1 VSDSIWNRIGDVATN
16 AGKNLWKFGGEVVG
30 GVAATARFAWD
41 VGTAP
46 WNDAKEYNGFIQP
59 FKTAAAKEGGA
70 IVKPL
75 ASAGGAVMKV
85 PGVAPALEKINKINQ
100 EYIREPLSTFGLV
113 QGELNSG
120 RIDTLDYFDPDT
132 WRRAYKGAQEI
143 SPGQAF
149 IGAFRSAYDP
159 KFNIYDPREREAAF
173 KKSQWGKYLSGG
185 VDLGVLFFGDVT
197 LIGAKGIGAVKA
209 SQLGTGKLTNADA
222 VSKAAEG
229 ITKAQYGEKNR
240 FTKFLDD
247 FTKNDTAYAISHPA
261 VKASTNPG
269 LLAHLLG
276 NSDNIDDTALIWRSA
291 LGDPKALD
299 EIAVTRAD
307 ISDALKTARGDLSA
321 VDEWK
326 LFAAPDGSGML
337 PFLNEIPE
345 VLESAKANYAA
356 LAQRDVYF
364 QKLMEISERGGV
376 ATRTTGT
383 LAGGIEDFIA
393 KARATRFYDKTVGP
407 AKVEVFQPTPFHRLY
422 QKLSWPA
429 KERPAGIVDFN
440 DPDSYREVVA
450 TLNVLGPNDGPI
462 ATRPFVKNLGVI
474 DEATSKKLLDDYM
487 GAISP
492 EARAVAIIQLESFGV
507 RKIAAKYGVNE
518 ERAMKIYNEYRRAR
532 TSALQSIK
540 DNGFM
545 IDLDGSIIKVPL
557 LESQTANFLPIMD
570 FALFDNLLKRNSKSG
585 LINAVGIG
593 KDFTLNVVDLFQDMF
608 KAAVLLRLGYTQRNA
623 IDSQLRIMASV
634 GAMASLRHL
643 GPGLKNVLTNAVQVP
658 ARYVDKYRRLDS
670 GLTLQDVQV
679 KSREVI
685 NELNTLKDEIAK
697 LEGQAVLNPDD
708 IDLAL
713 NLSTKKLLREEKEA
727 VYQNY
732 ADILNARKTAKPK
745 DRIGTGTFRETTSD
759 GQVYDL
765 DDAFGGE
772 LGEMFRKIASS
783 GNSFERMVDTNTDL
797 YARKLSSK
805 GIGEVR
811 PTDPGYFEQW
821 AQTLRQQFGNSV
833 VMQKLAAGETIDDV
847 ANWLISSP
855 AGRDLRRRLNIE
867 SREAAEYVTKASG
880 FLDQYLPVQSGL
892 RPKLRE
898 ITPADLRTAFKDPT
912 ELPVIHGHILEEN
925 ILNITKAKFK
935 DGINMAFKFLA
946 TIPEDLW
953 ARNPLYIYLYRRE
966 AARRLDIMS
975 GLKKDRLSLEE
986 QQGLMMQAHK
996 VALREMKG
1004 ILFNIER
1011 KTNAAML
1018 MKYIN
1023 PFFSAQEN
1031 AYKTW
1036 MKLAVANPA
1045 IVNRG
1050 YMVWNAPNNAG
1061 LVTDYEG
1068 NTIPAGKTSGNDV
1081 IWLPLPKG
1089 LTQIPGLNVLTEMG
1103 IPKGSLDILF
1113 QGGLD
1118 ILYSEGNPNFFSD
1131 VFPVGPYVAV
1141 PAATIARNR
1150 PDLEESLR
1158 WAFPYG
1164 LPKNAISGFLP
1175 TWVQRASTL
1184 QAELDDPQFAR
1195 SYQLIY
1201 MTEQQNAKR
1210 DGRKPVSPKKIMEY
1224 TKAYWSMRTAAN
1236 LIMPF
1241 APRFDT
1247 PYKYYMDKAREYR
1260 RLYGIEADA
1269 KFLADYPDFFEFT
1282 TTLSKNP
1289 TGVQSSVA
1297 AVRRIK
1303 ENEDLVSELAKKEPR
1318 LISTITNDFQGYEFS
1333 QAAYDYLYRK
1343 RISPDAPDRFLS
1355 SQSPADA
1362 MKKTE
1367 AERGW
1372 IVYNKL
1378 MDYIDNELIDRKLT
1392 SISQKGAEDLEAYKT
1407 TVISGLARKKD
1418 AQGNP
1423 VINPSTGQFEQ
1434 TAWYDDYLDSDGS
1447 KTNRVVVGLGMIL
1460 ENKKFMKNN
1469 GNNPTWKSVQ
1479 AYMNARQSIA
1489 KTLMSRQF
1497 KTLNAKANADLRLV
1511 YDTIVNKLKNDDK
1524 MGFAY
1529 LYDRFLSQDLIYDKY
1544 LTPVAVEGN
1553 K

>member
-1 VSDSIWNRIGDVATN
+1 VSDSVWNRLGDIATN
-16 AGKNLWKFGGEVVG
+16 AGKNLAKFGLEVVG
-30 GVAATARFAWD
+30 ATVVAPTRFAWD
-41 VGTAP
+41 VFQAP
-46 WNDAKEYNGFIQP
+46 WNDDKEYNGFINT
-59 FKTAAAKEGGA
+59 FKSAGAKAGKD
-70 IVKPL
+70 IIKPL

-85 PGVAPALEKINKINQ
+85 PGIAPAFQKINEINQ
-100 EYIREPLSTFGLV
+100 EYIREPLTTFGLV

-120 RIDTLDYFDPDT
+120 RIEILDYFDPDT

-173 KKSQWGKYLSGG
+173 KKSAWGKGLSGG

-197 LIGAKGIGAVKA
+197 LAGAKIGGAVRA
-209 SQLGTGKLTNADA
+209 SKLGVGKLTNADA
-222 VSKAAEG
+222 VAKAAED
-229 ITKAQYGEKNR
+229 ITKAQYGDKNR
-240 FTKFLDD
+240 FTRFLDD
-247 FTKNDTAYAISHPA
+247 FTKNDTTYAINHPA
-261 VKASTNPG
+261 VKASNNPG

-276 NSDNIDDTALIWRSA
+276 NSDNVDDTALIWRSA

-299 EIAVTRAD
+299 EIATTRAD

-321 VDEWK
+321 VDEYH

-337 PFLNEIPE
+337 PFLNEVPE
-345 VLESAKANYAA
+345 VVASAKANYAA

-364 QKLMEISERGGV
+364 QRLMQIGEGGGT

-393 KARATRFYDKTVGP
+393 KARATRFYDNNIGS

-422 QKLSWPA
+422 QKVSWNQ

-440 DPDSYREVVA
+440 DADSYREI
-450 TLNVLGPNDGPI
+450 I
-462 ATRPFVKNLGVI
+462 ATINRLERRTDIGP
-474 DEATSKKLLDDYM
+474 DQSKRLLDNYM
-487 GAISP
+487 GAVSP
-492 EARAVAIIQLESFGV
+492 EARSVATIQLESFGV
-507 RKIAAKYGVNE
+507 RQIARKYGVDE
-518 ERAMKIYNEYRRAR
+518 ERAMKIYNEYRGAR

-545 IDLDGSIIKVPL
+545 VDLDGSIIKVPL

-570 FALFDNLLKRNSKSG
+570 FDLFDNLLKRNSKLG
-585 LINAVGIG
+585 LMNYVGSG
-593 KDFTLNVVDLFQDMF
+593 KDMLLSGVDLFQDMF

-643 GPGLKNVLTNAVQVP
+643 GPGFKNILTNAIKTP
-658 ARYVDKYRRLDS
+658 ARYIDKYRRLDS
-670 GLTLQDVQV
+670 GLTLRDVQLQ
-679 KSREVI
+679 SRSVV
-685 NELNTLKDEIAK
+685 NELNTLKDDINK
-697 LEGQAVLNPDD
+697 LEGQAVLRPDD
-708 IDLAL
+708 MELAL
-713 NLSTKKLLREEKEA
+713 ELNTKRLLREEKQA
-727 VYQNY
+727 VYQRY
-732 ADILNARKTAKPK
+732 ADILNARKAAKPK
-745 DRIGTGTFRETTSD
+745 DRIGTGTFKETTSD
-759 GQVYDL
+759 GQVYVL

-783 GNSFERMVDTNTDL
+783 GNSFERMVDSNTDL
-797 YARKLSSK
+797 YARSLSSK

-811 PTDPGYFEQW
+811 PTDPAYFEQW
-821 AQTLRQQFGNSV
+821 AQTLRQQFGNSA
-833 VMQKLAAGETIDDV
+833 VMQKLSAGETIDDV
-847 ANWLISSP
+847 VKWLVSSP
-855 AGRDLRRRLNIE
+855 AGRDLRKRLSIE
-867 SREAAEYVTKASG
+867 SRDAAEYVTKASG

-892 RPKLRE
+892 RSKLRE

-912 ELPVIHGHILEEN
+912 ELPIIHGHILEEN
-925 ILNITKAKFK
+925 ILNISKL
-935 DGINMAFKFLA
+935 GIKSLVNGAFKFLA
-946 TIPEDLW
+946 TIPEDLL
-953 ARNPLYIYLYRRE
+953 ARNPLYVFLYRRE
-966 AARRLDIMS
+966 AARRLDIMTA
-975 GLKKDRLSLEE
+975 LKKDRLSLEE
-986 QQGLMMQAHK
+986 QQKLMMASRQI
-996 VALREMKG
+996 ALREMKG

-1011 KTNAAML
+1011 KTNAAMI

-1045 IVNRG
+1045 LLNRG

-1068 NTIPAGKTSGNDV
+1068 NTVPAGKTSGNDI
-1081 IWLPLPKG
+1081 IWLPLPEG
-1089 LTQIPGLNVLTEMG
+1089 LTKIPGLNVLTEMG
-1103 IPKGSLDILF
+1103 IPKGSLDIIF

-1118 ILYSEGNPNFFSD
+1118 VLYSEGNPNLFAD
-1131 VFPVGPYVAV
+1131 ILPVGPYVAA
-1141 PAATIARNR
+1141 PISEIARNK
-1150 PDLEESLR
+1150 PELEDSLR

-1164 LPKNAISGFLP
+1164 LPKDFKSSFLP
-1175 TWVQRASTL
+1175 AWVQRAQVRS
-1184 QAELDDPQFAR
+1184 AELDDPQFAR

-1201 MTEQQNAKR
+1201 LTEQQNAKR
-1210 DGRKPVSPKKIMEY
+1210 DGRKPVSPKKIMED
-1224 TKAYWSMRTAAN
+1224 TKAYWNMRTAAN

-1247 PYKYYMDKAREYR
+1247 PYKYYMDKSREYR
-1260 RLYGIEADA
+1260 RLYGIDADA
-1269 KFLADYPDFFEFT
+1269 KFLKDYPDFFEFT

-1297 AVRRIK
+1297 AIK
-1303 ENEDLVSELAKKEPR
+1303 SLNQNEDLVAELSKIEPR

-1333 QAAYDYLYRK
+1333 QAAYNYLYRK
-1343 RISPDAPDRFLS
+1343 RISSDTPDRFLS
-1355 SQSPADA
+1355 SQSPAEA

-1372 IVYNKL
+1372 IRYNVL
-1378 MDYIDNELIDRKLT
+1378 MDYIDNELVNRGLT
-1392 SISQKGAEDLEAYKT
+1392 SISQKGAEDLESFKT
-1407 TVISGLARKKD
+1407 SAINGIARKKD
-1418 AQGNP
+1418 ADGNP
-1423 VINPSTGQFEQ
+1423 VINPSTGQYEQ

-1447 KTNRVVVGLGMIL
+1447 KTNRVVIGLGKIL
-1460 ENKKFMKNN
+1460 EDKKFMKAN
-1469 GNNPTWKSVQ
+1469 GNSPTWKSVQ

-1489 KTLMSRQF
+1489 NTLMSRPF
-1497 KTLNAKANADLRLV
+1497 KTLNAKANADLKLV

-1529 LYDRFLSQDLIYDKY
+1529 VYDRFLSQDLIYDKY
-1544 LTPVAVEGN
+1544 LTPVASKIPQEGN

>member
-1 VSDSIWNRIGDVATN
+1 MSDSIWNRIGDVALN
-16 AGKNLWKFGGEVVG
+16 AGKNLVKFGGEIVG
-30 GVAATARFAWD
+30 SVAATSRFAWD

-59 FKTAAAKEGGA
+59 FKTAAGKEGGN

-85 PGVAPALEKINKINQ
+85 PGIAPALENINKFNQ
-100 EYIREPLSTFGLV
+100 EYIREPLTTFGLV

-120 RIDTLDYFDPDT
+120 RIEVTDYFDPDT

-173 KKSQWGKYLSGG
+173 KKSQWGKALSGG
-185 VDLGVLFFGDVT
+185 TDLGVLFFGDIT
-197 LIGAKGIGAVKA
+197 LGVAKGIGAVRA
-209 SQLGTGKLTNADA
+209 SELGVGKLTNANA
-222 VSKAAEG
+222 VAKAAEG

-261 VKASTNPG
+261 VKSSTNPG

-321 VDEWK
+321 VDEWR
-326 LFAAPDGSGML
+326 LFAAPDESGML
-337 PFLNEIPE
+337 PFLNELPE

-356 LAQRDVYF
+356 LAQKDVYF
-364 QKLMEISERGGV
+364 QKLMEIGKFGGV

-393 KARATRFYDKTVGP
+393 KARATRFYDKKAGS
-407 AKVEVFQPTPFHRLY
+407 AKVEVFQPTPFHVLY
-422 QKLSWPA
+422 QKVSWNQG
-429 KERPAGIVDFN
+429 ERPSGLVDFN
-440 DPDSYREVVA
+440 DPDSYREI
-450 TLNVLGPNDGPI
+450 I
-462 ATRPFVKNLGVI
+462 ATVGRLEKRAEITP
-474 DEATSKKLLDDYM
+474 EQSSKLLNDYM
-487 GAISP
+487 GAVSP
-492 EARAVAIIQLESFGV
+492 EARAVATIQLESFGV
-507 RKIAAKYGVNE
+507 RQIAKKYKADE

-545 IDLDGSIIKVPL
+545 IDLDGSRIKVPL

-570 FALFDNLLKRNSKSG
+570 FDLFDNLLKRNSKTG
-585 LINAVGIG
+585 LVNAIGVG
-593 KDFTLNVVDLFQDMF
+593 KDFTLNTADLFQDMF

-634 GAMASLRHL
+634 GALASLRHL
-643 GPGLKNVLTNAVQVP
+643 GPGLKNIMTDAVRTP
-658 ARYVDKYRRLDS
+658 GRYVDKYRKLDG
-670 GLTLQDVQV
+670 GLTLRGVQLE
-679 KSREVI
+679 SRKVI
-685 NELNTLKDEIAK
+685 NELNTLKDDINK
-697 LEGQAVLNPDD
+697 LEGQVLLKPDD
-708 IDLAL
+708 AELAL
-713 NLSTKKLLREEKEA
+713 ELNTKKLLREEKEA
-727 VYQNY
+727 IYQRY
-732 ADILNARKTAKPK
+732 ADILNARKAAKPK
-745 DRIGTGTFRETTSD
+745 DRIGTGTFKETTSD
-759 GQVYDL
+759 GSVYVL

-783 GNSFERMVDTNTDL
+783 GNSFQRMVESNTDL
-797 YARKLSSK
+797 YLRKLSSK

-821 AQTLRQQFGNSV
+821 AQTLRQQFGNSA

-847 ANWLISSP
+847 ANWLITSP
-855 AGRDLRRRLNIE
+855 AGRDLRRRLSIE

-892 RPKLRE
+892 RSKLRE
-898 ITPADLRTAFKDPT
+898 ITPADLRTAFNDPT

-925 ILNITKAKFK
+925 LFNLSKLSMKSMVN
-935 DGINMAFKFLA
+935 GAFKFLA

-953 ARNPLYIYLYRRE
+953 ARNPLYVYLYRRE

-986 QQGLMMQAHK
+986 QQGLMTQAHK

-1011 KTNAAML
+1011 KTNAAMI

-1068 NTIPAGKTSGNDV
+1068 NIIPAGKTSGNDI
-1081 IWLPLPKG
+1081 IWLSLPKG
-1089 LTQIPGLNVLTEMG
+1089 VTQIPGLNVLTEMG

-1131 VFPVGPYVAV
+1131 IFPVGPYVAV
-1141 PAATIARNR
+1141 PAAEIAKNK
-1150 PDLEESLR
+1150 PELEESLR

-1164 LPKNAISGFLP
+1164 LPKDAISGFLP
-1175 TWVQRASTL
+1175 TWVQRAQTRL
-1184 QAELDDPQFAR
+1184 AELDDPQFAKT
-1195 SYQLIY
+1195 YQLIY
-1201 MTEQQNAKR
+1201 MTELQNAKR
-1210 DGRKPVSPKKIMEY
+1210 DGRKPITPKKVMER
-1224 TKAYWSMRTAAN
+1224 TKAYWNMRTAAN

-1260 RLYGIEADA
+1260 RLYGIDADA
-1269 KFLADYPDFFEFT
+1269 KFFADYPDFFEFT

-1289 TGVQSSVA
+1289 TGVQSSVS

-1303 ENEDLVSELAKKEPR
+1303 ENENLVSELAKIEPR

-1343 RISPDAPDRFLS
+1343 RVSPDAPDRFLS
-1355 SQSPADA
+1355 SQSPAEA

-1372 IVYNKL
+1372 IVYNQL
-1378 MDYIDNELIDRKLT
+1378 MDYIDNELVDRKLT
-1392 SISQKGAEDLEAYKT
+1392 STSQKGAEDLEAYKAA
-1407 TVISGLARKKD
+1407 VISGLARKKD

-1447 KTNRVVVGLGMIL
+1447 KTNRVIVGLGKIL
-1460 ENKKFMKNN
+1460 ENKKFMKAN
-1469 GNNPTWKSVQ
+1469 GNSPTWKSVQ
-1479 AYMNARQSIA
+1479 AYMNARQSIS
-1489 KTLMSRQF
+1489 KSLMSRQF

-1544 LTPVAVEGN
+1544 LTPVAVEG
-1553 K
+1553 KE